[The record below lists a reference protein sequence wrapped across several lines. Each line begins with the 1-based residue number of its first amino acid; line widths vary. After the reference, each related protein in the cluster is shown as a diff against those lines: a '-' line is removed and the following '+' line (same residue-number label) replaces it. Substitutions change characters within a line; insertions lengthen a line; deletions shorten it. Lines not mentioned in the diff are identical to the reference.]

1 MSTAVASSGP
11 APAVEAS
18 YRPEKAPELLCPA
31 GSLPALKAAV
41 DHGADCVYT
50 GLRDDTNARNF
61 AGLNFDE
68 ASARQG
74 LRYAHAAGCKVLL
87 AINTYPQPGGAG
99 RWRRAVDF
107 AADAGFDAVLLAD
120 AGLMCYCAD
129 RHPSL
134 AIHLSVQAS
143 ATSYEAINFYR
154 RQFGVSR
161 AVLPRVL
168 SVSQVE
174 NVVRNTEVEIEVFGF
189 GSLCVMVEGRCALSS
204 YVTGD
209 SPNTRGV
216 CSPAKAVRWK
226 QGPDAL
232 EVRLN
237 GVLLDCYAPGE
248 TAGYPTLCKGR
259 FSVNEETYYAI
270 EEPSSLNALALL
282 PELMRI
288 GVAAIKIEGRQRSPA
303 YVAEVTR
310 VWREA
315 IDECARNRS
324 RFSVRSG
331 WTGVLARLSEGQQH
345 TLGAY
350 HRRWK

>member
-1 MSTAVASSGP
+1 MSTAVASSRPG
-11 APAVEAS
+11 AAADAA
-18 YRPEKAPELLCPA
+18 YRGEKVPELLCPA
-31 GSLPALKAAV
+31 GSFPALKAAV
-41 DHGADCVYT
+41 ESGADCVYV

-61 AGLNFDE
+61 AALNLDE
-68 ASARQG
+68 AAARKG
-74 LRYAHAAGCKVLL
+74 LSCAHAAGVKVLL
-87 AINTYPQPGGAG
+87 AINTYPQPGGAE

-107 AADAGFDAVLLAD
+107 AAEVGFDAVLLAD
-120 AGLMCYCAD
+120 AGLMRYCAD

-134 AIHLSVQAS
+134 QIHLSVQAS

-154 RQFGVSR
+154 RQFGVRR

-168 SVSQVE
+168 SLSQVE
-174 NVVRNTEVEIEVFGF
+174 NLVRNTEAEIEVFGF

-237 GVLLDCYAPGE
+237 GVLLDRYAQGE

-259 FSVNEETYYAI
+259 FSVNDETYYAI

-315 IDECARNRS
+315 IDECARNPS
-324 RFSVRSG
+324 RFSMRPR
-331 WTGVLARLSEGQQH
+331 WTEVLARLCEGQQH